1 MEGRDLT
8 MLDVDLAM
16 LNLVFVKFNLL
27 GGFNPS
33 EKYESVGIIFPTE
46 WKVIKK
52 NMVPV
57 TTKQL
62 YWYSNY

>member
-27 GGFNPS
+27 GGLNPS

-52 NMVPV
+52 KHGSSHRLTIINH
-57 TTKQL
+57 
-62 YWYSNY
+62 Y

>member
-52 NMVPV
+52 
-57 TTKQL
+57 KHG
-62 YWYSNY
+62 SSHH

>member
-16 LNLVFVKFNLL
+16 LNLVFIKFNLL

-33 EKYESVGIIFPTE
+33 EKYESIFPTE
-46 WKVIKK
+46 WKVIKIMFQSPPTRYIGIPII
-52 NMVPV
+52 NH
-57 TTKQL
+57 
-62 YWYSNY
+62 Y